1 MSKYRRLMDHIY
13 KQITVNTSY
22 RVLRQTRVFRRV
34 PLLVYGGLLVLARQ
48 VVVALGLVALLQQL
62 DPRLLRPLELILEL
76 LLLFYL
82 H

>member
-1 MSKYRRLMDHIY
+1 MDHIY
-13 KQITVNTSY
+13 KQITVDSSY

-48 VVVALGLVALLQQL
+48 VVVALGLVALLQQF

>member
-1 MSKYRRLMDHIY
+1 MDHIY

-48 VVVALGLVALLQQL
+48 VVIALGLVALLQQL